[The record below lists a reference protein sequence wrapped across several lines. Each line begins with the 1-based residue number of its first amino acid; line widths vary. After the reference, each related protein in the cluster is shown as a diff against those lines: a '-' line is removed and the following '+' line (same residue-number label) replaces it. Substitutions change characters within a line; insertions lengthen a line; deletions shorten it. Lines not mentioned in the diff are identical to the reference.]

1 LSPRQNFKFCITP
14 KLNVF
19 STGACD
25 GQVFEDLPV
34 EKTNQRIK
42 QIDLHAVSAKQPEAA
57 HGQLP
62 ARAAATTATAA
73 FATTAVTAATAAI
86 LRIAPTASAATITTA
101 TAALRFRTSFVHV
114 HRSTVKFRA
123 VERGD
128 CRIGLA
134 TIRHFNESESTR
146 LTGIAVGDNVDV
158 VDGSIRSES
167 GPQIILRGL
176 KIEIA
181 YEYVGHSNGPVR
193 NCSVDAGLRRKPNP
207 KERPRGGQRTTGGKP
222 EGNDD

>member
-1 LSPRQNFKFCITP
+1 L
-14 KLNVF
+14 
-19 STGACD
+19 
-25 GQVFEDLPV
+25 EDLPV

-42 QIDLHAVSAKQPEAA
+42 QIDLHAVSAKQLEAA

-62 ARAAATTATAA
+62 ARAAAATAA
-73 FATTAVTAATAAI
+73 ALTATAVTATTAI
-86 LRIAPTASAATITTA
+86 LRIATTAATATITTA

-123 VERGD
+123 VQRGD
-128 CRIGLA
+128 CRIRLA

-146 LTGIAVGDNVDV
+146 LTGIPVGDNVDV
-158 VDGSIRSES
+158 VDGTVRGES

-181 YEYVGHSNGPVR
+181 YEYIGHSNGPVR